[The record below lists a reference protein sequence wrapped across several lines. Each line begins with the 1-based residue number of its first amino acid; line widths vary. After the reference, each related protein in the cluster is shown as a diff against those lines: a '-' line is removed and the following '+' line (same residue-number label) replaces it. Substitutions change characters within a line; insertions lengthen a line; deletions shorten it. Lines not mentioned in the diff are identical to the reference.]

1 MAGGRT
7 EKSLLN
13 SGVATLD
20 YVVSLCLSFISRS
33 VFLDYLGSEILG
45 LNSTVVNLLQ
55 FLNITELGVGTAVT
69 FSLYKPLAD
78 NDRTKINEILALHGK
93 IYRRIGGIIIAGAIL
108 LSLFFPLIF
117 KKMQLPLW
125 YAYASFGVMLFSS
138 LLSYFVNYRQAILNA
153 NQESYKITYSYHGCL
168 IIKTLAQ
175 IIAVSTTDAPY
186 IWWLALEFVF
196 TIIASVFLNVA
207 IKKSH
212 PYLTKIN
219 QSYRTLKAKYAVIQK
234 KIKQLFFHR
243 LAEFAVLQTSPLIIY
258 AYLSLT
264 TVTYYT
270 NYITVITGV
279 TLLFGAF
286 LGGIRGSV
294 GNLIAEG
301 DQQKTLSTF
310 RELYSICFFVTALI
324 SICTFILIKPF
335 ICIWIGSEYILPE
348 TTVLLITVSMFLN
361 LHRTII
367 DIFLNGYGIYKDI
380 WVPVAEGLIT
390 LGASIW
396 LGSIYGLNGI
406 IGGTIIAQI
415 LIPTIWKPYLLYRS
429 GLQICP
435 LSFFLL
441 ISKYIIALVPAIA
454 ICFYLNK
461 FINII
466 DSLSTF
472 FVAALTLTI
481 ILTVTIAL
489 PMALFSKAFRKALS
503 RIKHII
509 VQ

>member
-196 TIIASVFLNVA
+196 TIIASVFLNVT

-270 NYITVITGV
+270 NYITAVAGITFLYNSV
-279 TLLFGAF
+279 
-286 LGGIRGSV
+286 LGGLRGAV

-301 DQQKTLSTF
+301 NQSKTLSIF
-310 RELYSICFFVTALI
+310 SQLYSLCFLASAVLTLCAY
-324 SICTFILIKPF
+324 ILLNPF
-335 ICIWIGSEYILPE
+335 ICIWIGSEYILPGS
-348 TTVLLITVSMFLN
+348 TVLLIIVSMFLN
-361 LHRTII
+361 LHRVII
-367 DIFLNGYGIYKDI
+367 DVFLNGYGIYKDI
-380 WVPVAEGLIT
+380 WAPVAEGLIT

-406 IGGTIIAQI
+406 IGGPIISHVFI
-415 LIPTIWKPYLLYRS
+415 LSIWKPYLLYHS
-429 GLQICP
+429 GLQANP
-435 LSFFLL
+435 LFFFLL
-441 ISKYIIALVPAIA
+441 ISKYIVALIPAIA

-461 FINII
+461 FINIV

-472 FVAALTLTI
+472 FIASLILAI
-481 ILTVTIAL
+481 ILTVAIAL
-489 PMALFSKAFRKALS
+489 PMALFSEAFRKALL

-509 VQ
+509 VP